1 MATLKSLH
9 EEGEKFKSSQQTK
22 DSNITNNTS
31 QALKRPSSSIEEE
44 TRKRKL
50 LKIAPKLPFD
60 IDLYHWEDK
69 DLKAPSIEMYYYY

>member
-9 EEGEKFKSSQQTK
+9 EEGEKFKSSQHTK
-22 DSNITNNTS
+22 DSNITNTS
-31 QALKRPSSSIEEE
+31 QALKRSSSSIEEE

-69 DLKAPSIEMYYYY
+69 DLKAPSIEMYYDY